1 MDIRT
6 IDPGELAVDAA
17 MTAKWQ
23 DILDLVARIINV
35 PAALIMKAEPEAM
48 RVLVASRSPGN
59 PYAPDALAPNNCGYY
74 CETVMASGS
83 HLIIPDATVDLRWQE
98 RNPNAPLGMISYMG
112 FPLRWP
118 DEQLF
123 GTMCVLDSHENGY
136 NETHAQLLE
145 QFRNVVERDLRQIY
159 MAHKR
164 EAEDAAL
171 MQQIIVAEKMATVGR
186 LVTGIAHELNTP
198 LGNIMLSASTLYDS
212 LGAIAVQAGE
222 KKLTLGALQRLLE
235 EGRAAC
241 QMIERN
247 SGRAGDL
254 IASFKQIAVDQD
266 AQERRLFKL
275 EETVRNISTAMSPML
290 KRGNVELA
298 TDIQPGLTMDSYPG
312 HIEQVLAK
320 LIDNSLV
327 HAFAGSE
334 ERRVTVSAAL
344 DGEFVQLVYQDN
356 GCGIAAEVQPRVF
369 DPFYTTRVGHG
380 AQGLGLAIVL
390 NVVQAILHGT
400 VRLDSTPDAGARFTF
415 RLPINPAAR

>member
-1 MDIRT
+1 MNTRDINHE
-6 IDPGELAVDAA
+6 ELSVEPA
-17 MTAKWQ
+17 MMAKWQ

-59 PYAPDALAPNNCGYY
+59 PYPPDALAPNNCGYY
-74 CETVMASGS
+74 CETVMASGQ
-83 HLIIPDATVDLRWQE
+83 HLIIPDATSDARWQE
-98 RNPNAPLGMISYMG
+98 RNPNAALGMISYMG

-118 DEQLF
+118 DAQLF
-123 GTMCVLDSHENGY
+123 GTMCVLDAQENGY
-136 NETHAQLLE
+136 NETHSQLME
-145 QFRNVVERDLRQIY
+145 QFRNVIEQDLRQLY
-159 MAHKR
+159 MARIR
-164 EAEDAAL
+164 EAEDAAM

-212 LGAIAVQAGE
+212 LGAIAAQAE
-222 KKLTLGALQRLLE
+222 AKKLTLGGLQRLLE
-235 EGRAAC
+235 EGRAAS

-275 EETVRNISTAMSPML
+275 EETVRNIATAMSPML
-290 KRGNVELA
+290 KRGNVDLA
-298 TDIQPGLTMDSYPG
+298 CQIQPGLTMDSYPG

-320 LIDNSLV
+320 LIDNSLT
-327 HAFAGSE
+327 HAFTGRE
-334 ERRVTVSAAL
+334 ERRVTVSAEL
-344 DGEFVQLVYQDN
+344 DGNFVQLVYADN
-356 GCGIAAEVQPRVF
+356 GCGIAQEVQPRVF
-369 DPFYTTRVGHG
+369 DPFYSTRVGLG

-400 VRLDSTPDAGARFTF
+400 VRLDSAAGAGVRFTF
-415 RLPINPAAR
+415 RLPLNPAAR